1 MNPGRQTQTT
11 TPGPYGRV
19 YNFNPGPATLPLPA
33 LEEAQRDLLC
43 LPGEGMSVLELS
55 HRAKKFEEI
64 LGKAEANLRQLL
76 DIPNN
81 YHVLS
86 LQGGATLQF
95 SAVPMNLLPKDG
107 AADYIVSGHWSQA
120 AVKEAQKFGKV
131 NIAGSTESEKFSRLP
146 RQDELRLDPKAA
158 YVHFTSNNT
167 IYGTQWK
174 SEPMVGNVPLVCDA
188 SSDICSRRLDIRK
201 YALIYAG
208 AQKNLGPAG
217 VTIVILRGDLFAR
230 TPPGLPVMLDYK
242 TMVEK
247 KSLYNTPPVFAVYL
261 VQLVTH
267 WLLTQGGLEKI
278 HQRNQEK
285 AKLVYDVI
293 DSTDFY
299 RGTAEQNSRSLMNIT
314 FRLSSEDL
322 EKKFVNESAAT
333 GLHGLKGHRSVG
345 GLRASMFNA
354 FPLEGARALADFMKE
369 FAHKNA

>member
-1 MNPGRQTQTT
+1 
-11 TPGPYGRV
+11 
-19 YNFNPGPATLPLPA
+19 
-33 LEEAQRDLLC
+33 
-43 LPGEGMSVLELS
+43 VLELS
-55 HRAKKFEEI
+55 HRSKKFEEI
-64 LGKAEANLRQLL
+64 LAKAETNLRQLL

-81 YHVLS
+81 YHVLF

-107 AADYIVSGHWSQA
+107 AADYIVTGHWSQA
-120 AVKEAQKFGKV
+120 AVKEAQKFGKI

-174 SEPMVGNVPLVCDA
+174 TEPVVGNVPLVCDA
-188 SSDICSRRLDIRK
+188 SSDIASRSLDIRK

-217 VTIVILRGDLFAR
+217 VTVVILRDDLLAR

-242 TMVEK
+242 AMAGS
-247 KSLYNTPPVFAVYL
+247 KSLYNTPAVFAVYM
-261 VQLVTH
+261 VELVTR
-267 WLLTQGGLEKI
+267 WLLAQGGLEKI
-278 HQRNQEK
+278 HQRNLEK
-285 AKLVYDVI
+285 AKLVYDAI

-299 RGTAEQNSRSLMNIT
+299 RGTAAPDSRSLMNIT
-314 FRLSSEDL
+314 FRLPNEDV
-322 EKKFVNESAAT
+322 EKKFVNESATA

-345 GLRASMFNA
+345 GMRASMFNA
-354 FPLEGARALADFMKE
+354 FPLEGARALAEFMKE
-369 FAHKNA
+369 FARKNA